1 MDSSDSIPDT
11 SDIDADVASEFVEFT
26 DDIPIEI
33 YRCLRYVRK
42 YEDKYQKENSNLNH
56 LATEVSQCSLP
67 DLPAFKKQFA
77 KSLLHSD
84 EYMQQTNAE
93 AQKLYANVHA
103 AYERLNDKI
112 RYLENERPTS
122 SS

>member
-1 MDSSDSIPDT
+1 MDTSESIPDT
-11 SDIDADVASEFVEFT
+11 SDIDADIASEFVEFT

-33 YRCLRYVRK
+33 YRSLRYIRK
-42 YEDKYQKENSNLNH
+42 YENEYQKENLNLNH
-56 LATEVSQCSLP
+56 LATEVGQCSP
-67 DLPAFKKQFA
+67 SDVPATKKRFA
-77 KSLLHSD
+77 KSLFHSD

-112 RYLENERPTS
+112 RYLENERPAS

>member
-1 MDSSDSIPDT
+1 MDTSESIPET
-11 SDIDADVASEFVEFT
+11 NEIDADIASEFVEFT
-26 DDIPIEI
+26 DDVPIEI
-33 YRCLRYVRK
+33 YRSLRYIRK
-42 YEDKYQKENSNLNH
+42 YENEYQKENSNLNK
-56 LATEVSQCSLP
+56 LAMGIGQCSP
-67 DLPAFKKQFA
+67 SDVAATKKQFA

-93 AQKLYANVHA
+93 AQKLYANVYA

-112 RYLENERPTS
+112 RYLENERPAS